1 MNPLA
6 RLLPRSLVGRVYALY
21 SATLLAFVGG
31 GLWLFYQTQFIQSME
46 EAEQSATMMIEVVAQ
61 TVSESAVIGD
71 YDTIKRVLDRAIT
84 RSQFSSAAFF
94 DLTGGA
100 VRAENPAKPAVPPPA
115 WLRASVAEHLQ
126 EVNRTISVGGRDYGV
141 LRLAFAVEA
150 IAGQLWELVRGAL
163 ALAAGGFV
171 AGLALIWFPLRKWL
185 GSLEK
190 VSRYERAL
198 PGDSESLGEDL
209 ADDVPIEFQHTF
221 QVLNR
226 TATSL
231 RRELLAREKALGSL
245 RDALSGL
252 RPGIASGDGTDD
264 IAELSRTI
272 LALVHEREAG
282 RQELEQAKEA
292 AEAANRAKS
301 QFLAN
306 LSHEIRTPMNGIL
319 GMTDLILD
327 GRLENEQREYV
338 GMVRKSAE
346 ALLTVINDILDFS
359 KIESG
364 MLAVE
369 VIEFDLRD
377 AMQDALRSLALRAR
391 EKGLQL
397 ESDVGPE
404 VPATVTGDPVRLRQV
419 LLNLIGNAVKFT
431 EAGGVK
437 LRCALETPAD
447 GAGAGGLLH
456 FSVADSGIGIAPE
469 KLDHIFD
476 AFTQE
481 DSSTT
486 RRYGGT
492 GLGLSISR
500 RLVELMGGHIWAES
514 EPGAGRTCHFTISAG
529 AAGHPRPTA
538 AAEPSATAEAS
549 VLEPASAT
557 GLSVLVVEDTPVN
570 QKLAKA
576 LLEKRGCTVTL
587 AENGQEAL
595 TRLADAR
602 FAIILMDMQMPVM
615 DGLEATRRF
624 RQLEIGEGRARTPVI
639 AMTANAMPG
648 DRERCLEAGM
658 DDYLAKPIRAADL
671 HRILDSYR

>member
-282 RQELEQAKEA
+282 RQELEQAKG
-292 AEAANRAKS
+292 R
-301 QFLAN
+301 Q
-306 LSHEIRTPMNGIL
+306 IR
-319 GMTDLILD
+319 
-327 GRLENEQREYV
+327 RR
-338 GMVRKSAE
+338 
-346 ALLTVINDILDFS
+346 
-359 KIESG
+359 
-364 MLAVE
+364 
-369 VIEFDLRD
+369 
-377 AMQDALRSLALRAR
+377 RSR
-391 EKGLQL
+391 
-397 ESDVGPE
+397 
-404 VPATVTGDPVRLRQV
+404 
-419 LLNLIGNAVKFT
+419 
-431 EAGGVK
+431 
-437 LRCALETPAD
+437 
-447 GAGAGGLLH
+447 
-456 FSVADSGIGIAPE
+456 
-469 KLDHIFD
+469 
-476 AFTQE
+476 
-481 DSSTT
+481 
-486 RRYGGT
+486 
-492 GLGLSISR
+492 
-500 RLVELMGGHIWAES
+500 
-514 EPGAGRTCHFTISAG
+514 
-529 AAGHPRPTA
+529 
-538 AAEPSATAEAS
+538 
-549 VLEPASAT
+549 
-557 GLSVLVVEDTPVN
+557 
-570 QKLAKA
+570 
-576 LLEKRGCTVTL
+576 
-587 AENGQEAL
+587 
-595 TRLADAR
+595 
-602 FAIILMDMQMPVM
+602 
-615 DGLEATRRF
+615 
-624 RQLEIGEGRARTPVI
+624 
-639 AMTANAMPG
+639 
-648 DRERCLEAGM
+648 
-658 DDYLAKPIRAADL
+658 
-671 HRILDSYR
+671 